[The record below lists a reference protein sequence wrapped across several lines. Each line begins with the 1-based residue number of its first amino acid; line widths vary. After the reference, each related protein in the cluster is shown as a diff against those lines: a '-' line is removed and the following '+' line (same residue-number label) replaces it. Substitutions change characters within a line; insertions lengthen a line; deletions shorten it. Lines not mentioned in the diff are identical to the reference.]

1 MRSESI
7 ELTITTVGTGKSFLT
22 SMVIDHL
29 LKTQEP
35 TEGLAFYY
43 CERRGQSFQI
53 SDNVIRSLLR
63 QLACPPEKD
72 FPNRKIL
79 PDLKKLFVKMKDQ
92 ETELDIVTCRD
103 YLHQSVNW
111 YSRITV
117 VLDALDECD
126 KSSRHE
132 LFKEIIKFFSTQSGH
147 SIRIFVSARPEP
159 DIMACFEKFPVIAT
173 ENPGVRKDIKSFIR
187 NKITYLWDD
196 PSTSISKEVQTETI
210 DTLTEKSNGM

>member
-1 MRSESI
+1 MRRESI

-29 LKTQEP
+29 LETQEP

-53 SDNVIRSLLR
+53 SDDVIRSLLR
-63 QLACPPEKD
+63 QLACPPEKE
-72 FPNRKIL
+72 FPNNKIRK
-79 PDLKKLFVKMKDQ
+79 DFQSLFAKMGNQ
-92 ETELDIVTCRD
+92 MSELDIKTCKQ

-126 KSSRHE
+126 KGSRHE
-132 LFKEIIKFFSTQSGH
+132 LFKEIINFFSTQSGH
-147 SIRIFVSARPEP
+147 SIRVFVSARPEP
-159 DIMACFEKFPVIAT
+159 DIMAYFEKFPVIAT
-173 ENPGVRKDIKSFIR
+173 ENPGVQKDIKSFVR
-187 NKITYLWDD
+187 NRITYLWDNKW
-196 PSTSISKEVQTETI
+196 TSISKEVKTETI

>member
-1 MRSESI
+1 MRRESI

-53 SDNVIRSLLR
+53 SDDVIRSLLR
-63 QLACPPEKD
+63 QLACPPEKE
-72 FPNRKIL
+72 FPNRKIHK
-79 PDLKKLFVKMKDQ
+79 DLQSLFAGMKDQ
-92 ETELDIVTCRD
+92 ETQLEIDTCKE
-103 YLHQSVNW
+103 YLHRSVNW

-132 LFKEIIKFFSTQSGH
+132 LFKIINFFSTQSGH
-147 SIRIFVSARPEP
+147 SIRVFVSARPEP

-173 ENPGVRKDIKSFIR
+173 ENLGVQKDIKSFIR
-187 NKITYLWDD
+187 NRITYLWDN
-196 PSTSISKEVQTETI
+196 SWTSISKEVQTETI